1 MKKVLSQNVSKAI
14 FLKLN
19 IKNIFLNLLSIRGY
33 YALSS
38 NAKNFVMFFLF
49 QLFLITLQKKHLNIH
64 LGCFKILL
72 NKLFLV
78 ISRTYFGSWKTVI
91 CSEE

>member
-1 MKKVLSQNVSKAI
+1 MKKVFSQNVSKAI

-19 IKNIFLNLLSIRGY
+19 IKNIFLNLLSIEVLCTLEQY
-33 YALSS
+33 
-38 NAKNFVMFFLF
+38 KNFCHVLF
-49 QLFLITLQKKHLNIH
+49 VSIVSHNTSKKHLNIH
-64 LGCFKILL
+64 LGCFKKLL